1 MQDQPLLTLTTE
13 NYPSLEFIHEVP
25 ARGAPRRLEFCE
37 ETCNGGTARRIYR
50 PMMCAADLI
59 AFLETDFANRGA
71 AIWSAADAA
80 APSAQTC
87 NSALGGETGAHPASD
102 ALALGPA
109 PLRSAGA
116 ARGPPLNPAAETA
129 ERAAQ
134 RATLKPV
141 AATGG
146 EPDGTPLAPSSQ
158 AQSAQLRSTRKIL
171 SDLHERVQALTQARA
186 GEFDSAKRRRLLLHE
201 TQFLVRNALVDAF
214 ATLLEGLEEL
224 DS

>member
-13 NYPSLEFIHEVP
+13 NYPSLEFIQEVP

-37 ETCNGGTARRIYR
+37 ETRNGGTARRIYR

-80 APSAQTC
+80 VPSAQTC
-87 NSALGGETGAHPASD
+87 NSALGGEAGAHPASD

-109 PLRSAGA
+109 QLRSAGA
-116 ARGPPLNPAAETA
+116 ARVAPALN
-129 ERAAQ
+129 
-134 RATLKPV
+134 PV
-141 AATGG
+141 AAGG
-146 EPDGTPLAPSSQ
+146 EPDRTPLAPNSQAPNSQAPNSQ
-158 AQSAQLRSTRKIL
+158 AQSAQLRSARKRL
-171 SDLHERVQALTQARA
+171 SELHERVRAFTQARA

-224 DS
+224 DSQERPC

>member
-1 MQDQPLLTLTTE
+1 LVPQGESQDQPLLTLTAE
-13 NYPSLEFIHEVP
+13 NYPSLEFIQEVP

-37 ETCNGGTARRIYR
+37 ETRNGGTARRIYR

-87 NSALGGETGAHPASD
+87 SSALGEAEPAHPAAD
-102 ALALGPA
+102 APALGPA
-109 PLRSAGA
+109 RLRSAGA
-116 ARGPPLNPAAETA
+116 ARVADILN
-129 ERAAQ
+129 
-134 RATLKPV
+134 PV
-141 AATGG
+141 AAGG
-146 EPDGTPLAPSSQ
+146 EPDRTPLGAGSQ
-158 AQSAQLRSTRKIL
+158 AQLRSARKRL
-171 SDLHERVQALTQARA
+171 SELHERVRAVTQARA

-224 DS
+224 DSQERPC

>member
-13 NYPSLEFIHEVP
+13 NYPSLEFIQEVP

-37 ETCNGGTARRIYR
+37 ETRNGGTARRIYR

-71 AIWSAADAA
+71 AIWSAADAG

-87 NSALGGETGAHPASD
+87 SSALGGEAGAHPASD
-102 ALALGPA
+102 ARALGPA
-109 PLRSAGA
+109 QVRSAGA
-116 ARGPPLNPAAETA
+116 ARVAPALN
-129 ERAAQ
+129 
-134 RATLKPV
+134 PV
-141 AATGG
+141 AAGG
-146 EPDGTPLAPSSQ
+146 EPDRTPLAPNSQAPNSQ
-158 AQSAQLRSTRKIL
+158 AQSAQLRSARKRL
-171 SDLHERVQALTQARA
+171 SELHERVRAFTQARA

-224 DS
+224 DSQERPC

>member
-13 NYPSLEFIHEVP
+13 NYPSLEFIQEVP

-37 ETCNGGTARRIYR
+37 ETRNGGTARRIYR

-80 APSAQTC
+80 VPSAQTC
-87 NSALGGETGAHPASD
+87 NSALGGEAGAHPASD

-109 PLRSAGA
+109 QLRSAGA
-116 ARGPPLNPAAETA
+116 ARVAPALN
-129 ERAAQ
+129 
-134 RATLKPV
+134 PV
-141 AATGG
+141 AASG
-146 EPDGTPLAPSSQ
+146 EPDRTSLAPNSQ
-158 AQSAQLRSTRKIL
+158 AQSAQLRSARKRL
-171 SDLHERVQALTQARA
+171 SELHERVRAFTQARA

-224 DS
+224 DSQERPC

>member
-13 NYPSLEFIHEVP
+13 NYPSLEFIQEVP

-37 ETCNGGTARRIYR
+37 ETRNGGTARRIYR

-71 AIWSAADAA
+71 AIWSAG

-87 NSALGGETGAHPASD
+87 SSALGGKAGAHPASD
-102 ALALGPA
+102 ARALGPA
-109 PLRSAGA
+109 QVRSAGA
-116 ARGPPLNPAAETA
+116 ARVAPA
-129 ERAAQ
+129 
-134 RATLKPV
+134 LSPV
-141 AATGG
+141 AAGG
-146 EPDGTPLAPSSQ
+146 EPDRTPLAPNSQAPNSQ
-158 AQSAQLRSTRKIL
+158 AQSAQLRSARKRL
-171 SDLHERVQALTQARA
+171 SELHERVRAFTQARA

-224 DS
+224 DSQERPC

>member
-1 MQDQPLLTLTTE
+1 MQDQPLLTLTAE
-13 NYPSLEFIHEVP
+13 NYPSLEFIQEVP

-37 ETCNGGTARRIYR
+37 ETRNGGTARRIYR

-80 APSAQTC
+80 APSAQTGS
-87 NSALGGETGAHPASD
+87 SALGGEAEPAHPAP
-102 ALALGPA
+102 ALGPA
-109 PLRSAGA
+109 QLRSAGA
-116 ARGPPLNPAAETA
+116 ARVAPAPN
-129 ERAAQ
+129 
-134 RATLKPV
+134 PV
-141 AATGG
+141 AAGG
-146 EPDGTPLAPSSQ
+146 G
-158 AQSAQLRSTRKIL
+158 QSAQLRSARKRL
-171 SDLHERVQALTQARA
+171 SELHERVRAFTQARA

-224 DS
+224 DSQERPC